1 LPINLVS
8 LLFNNT
14 LHHQLLIEKTAAA
27 GSIMSIPKNLDKT
40 ELEGICAEQVEDLH
54 GLFVQWFRGTRA
66 LEELQEE
73 LRLRL
78 SDSFSHVAPNGQ
90 FLSGRQILLG
100 HLEDKYGCY
109 HDRVFEIDIY
119 NVQLIWSDGDKFL
132 VTYEEWQSWQQEM
145 DDSASGDMDANQTQQ
160 FGRLS
165 TCLLYRPDKTKPF
178 SWIHVHETWL
188 EDEVPAADAQRASET
203 RAKGEEA
210 RLANA
215 NADEDTVMTGPVQQ
229 EVANPV
235 SGQNKSTVKVLV
247 LTSLEST
254 TKEQVSY
261 QEQIAAVLRKENIP
275 FEEVNADAPGH
286 PARNELLALSYRQ
299 RDYPRIFVS
308 VGNTN
313 SYWGGWELF
322 DMSHQDGTLA
332 KDLGIETVSPRQTN
346 GDTHEEDG
354 DPEEDAFMQASQGIL
369 VFEEENEEADY
380 AKTAPEL
387 EAPSELPVASNDQ
400 TSIPNDISKKRHVS
414 TRLEQYA
421 KPIMWEGALVGVTIA
436 GFYIGTSQGPI
447 ANEAWYKENGESME
461 EMAQSPST
469 PKPLRRICLPEMVF
483 NVAHVALEGNGVWLS
498 WDATAALNSWAQCH
512 SMIPHMSRLPY
523 QGVNVIKSS
532 DAKKWESRRKHIT
545 TNEHSSS
552 VFHYDWTFSTP
563 YCGTVEGGEWVEL
576 DESGMRMELLT
587 DQSIPILFFDDIVIY
602 EDDLHDNGQAQYSV
616 KLRVMPTCAY
626 VLARLFVR
634 VDNVVLRCRETRL
647 LIDFFGMKPQIYRDV
662 SWREC
667 SWENLAEH
675 GLPTEV
681 RPWHHNGRDTAEWQ
695 QLVRSLPEI
704 DPPKD
709 IIYKHAV
716 LEYPSKTGDTQPE
729 A

>member
-1 LPINLVS
+1 MSLPAELN
-8 LLFNNT
+8 
-14 LHHQLLIEKTAAA
+14 KA
-27 GSIMSIPKNLDKT
+27 D
-40 ELEGICAEQVEDLH
+40 LEGACAEQVEDLH

-66 LEELQEE
+66 LEELQDE

-145 DDSASGDMDANQTQQ
+145 EDSASADMDANQTQQ

-165 TCLLYRPDKTKPF
+165 TCLLHRQDKTKPF

-188 EDEVPAADAQRASET
+188 EDEVPAADAKRASET
-203 RAKGEEA
+203 IALGEEA
-210 RLANA
+210 RKANSTD
-215 NADEDTVMTGPVQQ
+215 ADEDTVMTGPVQID
-229 EVANPV
+229 AT
-235 SGQNKSTVKVLV
+235 KSASVQYSNSVKVLV

-254 TKEQVSY
+254 TKEQVSH
-261 QEQIAAVLRKENIP
+261 QEQIASVLRKENIP

-286 PARNELLALSYRQ
+286 PARNELIASSYRQ
-299 RDYPRIFVS
+299 RDYPRIFIAS
-308 VGNTN
+308 GNTK

-322 DMSHQDGTLA
+322 NMSYNDGTLA
-332 KDLGIETVSPRQTN
+332 KDLGIEAVSTPHDNDDASEEN
-346 GDTHEEDG
+346 GEKDD
-354 DPEEDAFMQASQGIL
+354 DPFLQASQGIL
-369 VFEEENEEADY
+369 VFEEETEETDY
-380 AKTAPEL
+380 GKGAPET
-387 EAPSELPVASNDQ
+387 EEKSELPVASNAQ

-414 TRLEQYA
+414 ARLEQYA

-447 ANEAWYKENGESME
+447 ANEAWYKENGELME

-483 NVAHVALEGNGVWLS
+483 NIAHVALEGNGVWLS

-545 TNEHSSS
+545 NNEHSSS

-563 YCGTVEGGEWVEL
+563 YCGTVEGGEWAEL

-587 DQSIPILFFDDIVIY
+587 DQSVPILFFDDIVIY

-634 VDNVVLRCRETRL
+634 VDNVILRVRETRL

-667 SWENLAEH
+667 QWENLASL
-675 GLPTEV
+675 GLPVDV
-681 RPWHHNGRDTAEWQ
+681 RPWHHTGRDTSEWQ
-695 QLVRSLPEI
+695 QLVRSLPEV

-716 LEYPSKTGDTQPE
+716 LEYSGKSGDMQSDS
-729 A
+729 

>member
-1 LPINLVS
+1 M
-8 LLFNNT
+8 T
-14 LHHQLLIEKTAAA
+14 LSEELRKA
-27 GSIMSIPKNLDKT
+27 
-40 ELEGICAEQVEDLH
+40 ELEGACAEQVEDLH
-54 GLFVQWFRGTRA
+54 GLFVQWFRGTRP

-78 SDSFSHVAPNGQ
+78 SESFSHVAPNGQ

-119 NVQLIWSDGDKFL
+119 NVQLIWSDGEKFL

-145 DDSASGDMDANQTQQ
+145 DDSASADMDANQTQQ

-165 TCLLYRPDKTKPF
+165 TCLLHRQDESKPF
-178 SWIHVHETWL
+178 SWVHVHETWL
-188 EDEVPAADAQRASET
+188 EDEVPATDAKRASET

-210 RLANA
+210 RKANA
-215 NADEDTVMTGPVQQ
+215 TDEDTVMTGPIQEDDVEKSVPVQYSS
-229 EVANPV
+229 E
-235 SGQNKSTVKVLV
+235 VKVLV

-261 QEQIAAVLRKENIP
+261 QEKIASILRQQNIP
-275 FEEVNADAPGH
+275 FEEVNADNPGH
-286 PARNELLALSYRQ
+286 PARNDLIAMSYRQ
-299 RDYPRIFVS
+299 RDYPRIFITS
-308 VGNTN
+308 GNKK

-322 DMSHQDGTLA
+322 DMSYNDGTLA
-332 KDLGIETVSPRQTN
+332 KDLGIVSVSVPQTDDSSSD
-346 GDTHEEDG
+346 GEEKED
-354 DPEEDAFMQASQGIL
+354 DPFLQASQGIL
-369 VFEEENEEADY
+369 VFEEENEESEY
-380 AKTAPEL
+380 NKQRM
-387 EAPSELPVASNDQ
+387 EAEEKSELPVASNAQ

-414 TRLEQYA
+414 ARLEQYA
-421 KPIMWEGALVGVTIA
+421 KPIMWEGALVGVSIA
-436 GFYIGTSQGPI
+436 GFHIGTSQGPI
-447 ANEAWYKENGESME
+447 ANEAWYKENGVLME

-523 QGVNVIKSS
+523 QGVNVIKSN
-532 DAKKWESRRKHIT
+532 DAKKWESRRKHLT
-545 TNEHSSS
+545 NNEHSSS

-563 YCGTVEGGEWVEL
+563 YCGTVEGGEWAEL

-587 DQSIPILFFDDIVIY
+587 DQSVPILFFDDIVIY

-634 VDNVVLRCRETRL
+634 VDNVILRVRETRL

-667 SWENLAEH
+667 AWENLASH
-675 GLPTEV
+675 GLPVDV
-681 RPWHHNGRDTAEWQ
+681 RPWHHVGRDTAEWQ
-695 QLVRSLPEI
+695 QLVRSLPEV

-709 IIYKHAV
+709 IIYKFAV
-716 LEYPSKTGDTQPE
+716 LEYSGKSGDLQSD